1 MSFSGSIA
9 FVLFRFRPYTS
20 IIEAVAPFEEKYQ
33 YELKHLN
40 LLSIPQTGGG
50 MPNRLFSENIGCKDK
65 NSS

>member
-20 IIEAVAPFEEKYQ
+20 IIAAVAPFEEK

-50 MPNRLFSENIGCKDK
+50 MPNRLFSENIGFKDK